1 MMTAAAGASCLLLS
15 LHHHQFFHSSLSLFH
30 SSYYLSS
37 RNIKHRSSSLSLSFF
52 LSLSLSFFLSLF
64 LPLFTFSVPE
74 GERRICGGF
83 LFFIVIS
90 IIQKTKGEGKRRCA
104 RFFSGS
110 FAVITARFAAKLC
123 TPYFNRETYRV
134 AKKKKGTIRRAK
146 QNSFSRLKSL
156 TVIASRETHGTSSW
170 VHCTFMRCSS
180 DAFFKSNRSFHV
192 HGENRAMCAER
203 HTCVLLFMSRMS
215 FEFLLL
221 FCFHEEVGGS
231 FVSKTKQS
239 DATSRTKERKKY
251 HAYDCLYV

>member
-1 MMTAAAGASCLLLS
+1 MVVFC
-15 LHHHQFFHSSLSLFH
+15 
-30 SSYYLSS
+30 
-37 RNIKHRSSSLSLSFF
+37 
-52 LSLSLSFFLSLF
+52 
-64 LPLFTFSVPE
+64 FSM
-74 GERRICGGF
+74 
-83 LFFIVIS
+83 VIS

-156 TVIASRETHGTSSW
+156 TVIASRESHGTSSW

-221 FCFHEEVGGS
+221 FCFHEEGGGS

>member
-1 MMTAAAGASCLLLS
+1 MVVFC
-15 LHHHQFFHSSLSLFH
+15 F
-30 SSYYLSS
+30 S
-37 RNIKHRSSSLSLSFF
+37 R
-52 LSLSLSFFLSLF
+52 
-64 LPLFTFSVPE
+64 
-74 GERRICGGF
+74 
-83 LFFIVIS
+83 IS

-156 TVIASRETHGTSSW
+156 TVIASRESHGTSSW

-221 FCFHEEVGGS
+221 FCFHEEGGG
-231 FVSKTKQS
+231 FFCFKDET
-239 DATSRTKERKKY
+239 E
-251 HAYDCLYV
+251 

>member
-156 TVIASRETHGTSSW
+156 TVIASRESHGTSSW

-215 FEFLLL
+215 FEFLPFFCFMKKGGVLL
-221 FCFHEEVGGS
+221 F
-231 FVSKTKQS
+231 
-239 DATSRTKERKKY
+239 
-251 HAYDCLYV
+251 

>member
-1 MMTAAAGASCLLLS
+1 MVVFC
-15 LHHHQFFHSSLSLFH
+15 
-30 SSYYLSS
+30 
-37 RNIKHRSSSLSLSFF
+37 
-52 LSLSLSFFLSLF
+52 
-64 LPLFTFSVPE
+64 FSM
-74 GERRICGGF
+74 
-83 LFFIVIS
+83 VIS

-221 FCFHEEVGGS
+221 FVSMKKGGVLL
-231 FVSKTKQS
+231 FQRRNRVMQP
-239 DATSRTKERKKY
+239 AERKNERNTMRTIVCMFK
-251 HAYDCLYV
+251 LFT

>member
-52 LSLSLSFFLSLF
+52 LSLSLF
-64 LPLFTFSVPE
+64 LPLSLSSSLYFLRS
-74 GERRICGGF
+74 RRREKNLWWFFVF
-83 LFFIVIS
+83 LVIS

-156 TVIASRETHGTSSW
+156 TVIASRESHGTSSW

-221 FCFHEEVGGS
+221 FCFHEEGGGS

>member
-30 SSYYLSS
+30 FSYYLSS
-37 RNIKHRSSSLSLSFF
+37 RNIKHRSSSLSLS
-52 LSLSLSFFLSLF
+52 LSSSLSLF
-64 LPLFTFSVPE
+64 LPLSLSSSLYFLRS
-74 GERRICGGF
+74 RRREKNLWWFFVF
-83 LFFIVIS
+83 LVIS

-156 TVIASRETHGTSSW
+156 TVIASRESHGTSSW

-221 FCFHEEVGGS
+221 FCFHEEGGG
-231 FVSKTKQS
+231 FFCFKDET
-239 DATSRTKERKKY
+239 E
-251 HAYDCLYV
+251 